1 MKKHYS
7 EEEQKALRTNP
18 HVLEVREDR
27 MSLTIEFRQQIYEKW
42 LDSPFVSTIKIMLED
57 NGFNTRSLG
66 ENFVKCISHVFK
78 RGGKPQW
85 SKAVSGTVPNNH
97 VHACRAA
104 KSIIELTETGKFVW
118 ENHSISFHPEFE
130 AELYLNYPEQSIED
144 GLRAAGISPEDVG
157 YHRIY
162 CLKRQFDDIDR
173 QNAMKGIRK
182 GRKITYPGITV
193 AWYAKHPYIKVATYN
208 SIVPNDAFF
217 NTAAELMD
225 LTIDEIL
232 KIFEIDPELFTLM
245 ERQRI
250 RHKLDEWHKTH
261 DSVDA
266 DTPLVRRILRNRNTA
281 LDTIAEREFKRIRE
295 LIPSMTGLEKKT
307 LCQWI
312 QQIPQDPGLK
322 YTTKRMLYLL
332 GISRSAYYAILK
344 DEQYGVAAAEKRK
357 EDALDA
363 VLVRKVMEY
372 KGFAKGSRQIYMM
385 MPSLTG
391 RHMGLK
397 KIRRLMKICGVES
410 SIRKPNNYRRGH
422 RRILETNVK
431 PNLLKRRFRLH
442 RPNEVRLTDVT
453 CLNYGNGLR
462 AYGSALLDPVTGML
476 IAFNVSDNNDLDL
489 VRETLRLSDWRPCI
503 DGGMLHSDQGVL
515 YLSGIF
521 QSDVESMGLKQ
532 SMSKRG
538 NCQDNAPQESFFG
551 HFKDE
556 CDYAA
561 CQTLEEL
568 KTRVAEY
575 ADYYNNE
582 RCMWD
587 RNRMTPARY
596 EQYLLSM
603 TEAEF
608 AKYLDCEEA
617 KYREMKEKATKQA
630 EERAKNLG
638 V

>member
-1 MKKHYS
+1 
-7 EEEQKALRTNP
+7 
-18 HVLEVREDR
+18 
-27 MSLTIEFRQQIYEKW
+27 
-42 LDSPFVSTIKIMLED
+42 
-57 NGFNTRSLG
+57 
-66 ENFVKCISHVFK
+66 
-78 RGGKPQW
+78 
-85 SKAVSGTVPNNH
+85 
-97 VHACRAA
+97 
-104 KSIIELTETGKFVW
+104 
-118 ENHSISFHPEFE
+118 
-130 AELYLNYPEQSIED
+130 
-144 GLRAAGISPEDVG
+144 
-157 YHRIY
+157 
-162 CLKRQFDDIDR
+162 
-173 QNAMKGIRK
+173 
-182 GRKITYPGITV
+182 
-193 AWYAKHPYIKVATYN
+193 
-208 SIVPNDAFF
+208 
-217 NTAAELMD
+217 
-225 LTIDEIL
+225 
-232 KIFEIDPELFTLM
+232 
-245 ERQRI
+245 
-250 RHKLDEWHKTH
+250 
-261 DSVDA
+261 
-266 DTPLVRRILRNRNTA
+266 
-281 LDTIAEREFKRIRE
+281 
-295 LIPSMTGLEKKT
+295 
-307 LCQWI
+307 
-312 QQIPQDPGLK
+312 
-322 YTTKRMLYLL
+322 
-332 GISRSAYYAILK
+332 
-344 DEQYGVAAAEKRK
+344 
-357 EDALDA
+357 
-363 VLVRKVMEY
+363 MEY

-575 ADYYNNE
+575 ADY
-582 RCMWD
+582 
-587 RNRMTPARY
+587 
-596 EQYLLSM
+596 
-603 TEAEF
+603 
-608 AKYLDCEEA
+608 
-617 KYREMKEKATKQA
+617 
-630 EERAKNLG
+630 
-638 V
+638 